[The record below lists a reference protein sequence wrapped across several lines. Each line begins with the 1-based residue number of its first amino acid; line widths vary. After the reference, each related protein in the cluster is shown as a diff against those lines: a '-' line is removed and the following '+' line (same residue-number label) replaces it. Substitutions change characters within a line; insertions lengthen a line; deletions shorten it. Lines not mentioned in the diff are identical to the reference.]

1 MTLVLL
7 WSIVQFKFSK
17 YHKKQKRTLPF
28 NIMSKKM
35 KIKVSPLFTKA
46 DTVRDTVTGITF
58 TSNSWVEVDV
68 KDGERLLENNMD
80 IFIVD
85 DESVEDNE
93 VDSDIG
99 YDAADSSEEDI
110 FEDIVIEE
118 E

>member
-1 MTLVLL
+1 
-7 WSIVQFKFSK
+7 
-17 YHKKQKRTLPF
+17 
-28 NIMSKKM
+28 MSKKL

-58 TSNSWVEVDV
+58 TSTQWVEVDV
-68 KDGERLLENNMD
+68 KDGKRLLENNMD

-93 VDSDIG
+93 ADWNIG
-99 YDAADSSEEDI
+99 DDAVDSSEEDI

>member
-1 MTLVLL
+1 MILVYQ
-7 WSIVQFKFSK
+7 WCIVQFKFPK
-17 YHKKQKRTLPF
+17 YHKKPKGTLPF

-58 TSNSWVEVDV
+58 TSSSWVEVDV

-85 DESVEDNE
+85 DEAVEDNE
-93 VDSDIG
+93 ADSDIG
-99 YDAADSSEEDI
+99 YDAVDSSEEDI

>member
-1 MTLVLL
+1 
-7 WSIVQFKFSK
+7 
-17 YHKKQKRTLPF
+17 
-28 NIMSKKM
+28 
-35 KIKVSPLFTKA
+35 LFTKA

-58 TSNSWVEVDV
+58 TSTQWVEVDV

-85 DESVEDNE
+85 DEPVEDNE
-93 VDSDIG
+93 ADSNIG
-99 YDAADSSEEDI
+99 DDAVDSSEEDI

>member
-1 MTLVLL
+1 
-7 WSIVQFKFSK
+7 
-17 YHKKQKRTLPF
+17 
-28 NIMSKKM
+28 M

-58 TSNSWVEVDV
+58 TSSSWVEVDV

-85 DESVEDNE
+85 DEPVEDNE
-93 VDSDIG
+93 ADSNIG
-99 YDAADSSEEDI
+99 DDTVDSSEEDI

>member
-1 MTLVLL
+1 
-7 WSIVQFKFSK
+7 
-17 YHKKQKRTLPF
+17 
-28 NIMSKKM
+28 MSKKM
-35 KIKVSPLFTKA
+35 KIKVCPLFTKA

-58 TSNSWVEVDV
+58 TSSSWVEVDV

-93 VDSDIG
+93 ADENMNDDTV
-99 YDAADSSEEDI
+99 DSSEEDI

>member
-1 MTLVLL
+1 
-7 WSIVQFKFSK
+7 
-17 YHKKQKRTLPF
+17 
-28 NIMSKKM
+28 M

-58 TSNSWVEVDV
+58 TSAQWVEVDV
-68 KDGERLLENNMD
+68 KDGKRLLENNME

-85 DESVEDNE
+85 DEPVEDNE
-93 VDSDIG
+93 
-99 YDAADSSEEDI
+99 ADSNIGDDAVDASEEDI

>member
-1 MTLVLL
+1 
-7 WSIVQFKFSK
+7 VQFKFPK
-17 YHKKQKRTLPF
+17 YHKKPKGTLPF

-58 TSNSWVEVDV
+58 TTNSWVEVDV

-80 IFIVD
+80 IFIAD
-85 DESVEDNE
+85 DGEVEDNE
-93 VDSDIG
+93 ADSNIG

-110 FEDIVIEE
+110 FEDIVQEE

>member
-1 MTLVLL
+1 
-7 WSIVQFKFSK
+7 
-17 YHKKQKRTLPF
+17 
-28 NIMSKKM
+28 M

-58 TSNSWVEVDV
+58 TSTQWVEVDV
-68 KDGERLLENNMD
+68 KDGERLVSNNMD
-80 IFIVD
+80 IFIID

-93 VDSDIG
+93 ADLNIG
-99 YDAADSSEEDI
+99 DDTVDSSEEDI

>member
-1 MTLVLL
+1 
-7 WSIVQFKFSK
+7 
-17 YHKKQKRTLPF
+17 
-28 NIMSKKM
+28 MSKKM

-58 TSNSWVEVDV
+58 TSTQWVEVDV

-85 DESVEDNE
+85 DEPVEDNE
-93 VDSDIG
+93 ADSNIG
-99 YDAADSSEEDI
+99 DDAVDSSEEDI

>member
-1 MTLVLL
+1 
-7 WSIVQFKFSK
+7 
-17 YHKKQKRTLPF
+17 
-28 NIMSKKM
+28 MSKK
-35 KIKVSPLFTKA
+35 KNIKVSPLFTKA

-80 IFIVD
+80 IFISD
-85 DESVEDNE
+85 DVEVEDNE
-93 VDSDIG
+93 ADANIG
-99 YDAADSSEEDI
+99 DDTVDSSEEDI

>member
-1 MTLVLL
+1 
-7 WSIVQFKFSK
+7 VQFNFSK
-17 YHKKQKRTLPF
+17 YHKKRKGTIPF

-58 TSNSWVEVDV
+58 TSSSWVEVDV

-99 YDAADSSEEDI
+99 YDAADSSKEDI
-110 FEDIVIEE
+110 FEDIVVEE

>member
-1 MTLVLL
+1 
-7 WSIVQFKFSK
+7 
-17 YHKKQKRTLPF
+17 
-28 NIMSKKM
+28 M

-58 TSNSWVEVDV
+58 TSTQWVEVDV
-68 KDGERLLENNMD
+68 KDGKRLLENNMD

-85 DESVEDNE
+85 DEPVEDNE
-93 VDSDIG
+93 
-99 YDAADSSEEDI
+99 ADSNIGDDTVDASEEDI